1 MKVVNFPLDSTSKIG
16 DGDGIDA
23 ADMII
28 NSTVSARSVTDNLVD
43 TPITI
48 R

>member
-1 MKVVNFPLDSTSKIG
+1 MKVVNFTVDATSRIV

-28 NSTVSARSVTDNLVD
+28 NSTVSARSITDNLVD